1 MTTYARLGGGAQW
14 NSSAE
19 QPAPPPSEE
28 NRMSANE
35 ELEVLVEAMLAAEP
49 EGGEDEENT
58 GDLLWKISY
67 STFRD

>member
-1 MTTYARLGGGAQW
+1 
-14 NSSAE
+14 
-19 QPAPPPSEE
+19 
-28 NRMSANE
+28 MSANE